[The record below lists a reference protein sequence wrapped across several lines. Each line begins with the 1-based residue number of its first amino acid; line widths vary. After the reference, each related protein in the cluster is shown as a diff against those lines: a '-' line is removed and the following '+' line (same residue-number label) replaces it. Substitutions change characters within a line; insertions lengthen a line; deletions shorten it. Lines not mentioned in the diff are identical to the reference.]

1 MVYTYHIVS
10 EKPFAAVVRNPFGD
24 TVFALD
30 SMAIAP
36 NAGSIMSGI
45 TDLTSLT
52 DYLKAKGIIL
62 ANHRLVSAAEAEH
75 YEKNLDSDKFS
86 DGGHF
91 TPKIRH
97 AQRIADPA
105 TRIAS
110 FIQAFVPP
118 FSYKER
124 SYYLDNSEEAFG
136 KFVDVLVL
144 YSPEP
149 KTAAQIATNE
159 VAKEKLFEAFKAEMK
174 KHGINEIAS
183 IDTGKNTIIYK
194 IYHNHV

>member
-30 SMAIAP
+30 SKAIAP

-45 TDLTSLT
+45 NDLTALN
-52 DYLKAKGIIL
+52 DYLKEKGIIL
-62 ANHRLVSAAEAEH
+62 ASHRLVSAVEAEQ

-86 DGGHF
+86 EGGHF

-97 AQRIADPA
+97 AARIADPA
-105 TRIAS
+105 TRIAT
-110 FIQAFVPP
+110 FIQAFKPP
-118 FSYKER
+118 FDYKER
-124 SYYLDNSEEAFG
+124 SYYLDASEEAFG

-149 KTAAQIATNE
+149 KIAAQIATNE
-159 VAKEKLFEAFKAEMK
+159 VTKEKFFEAFKAEMK
-174 KHGINEIAS
+174 KHGINEIAA
-183 IDTGKNTIIYK
+183 IENGKNTIIYK